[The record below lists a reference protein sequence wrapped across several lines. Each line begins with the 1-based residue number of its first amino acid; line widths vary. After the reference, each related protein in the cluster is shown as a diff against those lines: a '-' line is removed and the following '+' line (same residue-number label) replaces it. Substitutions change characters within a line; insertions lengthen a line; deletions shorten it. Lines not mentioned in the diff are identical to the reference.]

1 MKIQIV
7 SDLHLE
13 FYSKDT
19 FNLITPA
26 APILCLVG
34 DICVCGDPVDFQKL
48 LSFLRHFSPKF
59 EAIVHVAGNHEYYT
73 KSRAGPAEL
82 ITNTIPEIDKK
93 LRALT
98 KTIPN
103 YHYLNNSTWTYK
115 NDMREIVFIGTTLWT
130 HIPAVSKSAT
140 ADASKGTATQ
150 KKTRSTI
157 AELIQA
163 RMNDYNF
170 IYVPARINGKAS
182 YRQYT
187 VVDMQKKHNAAVA
200 FLKQAYCA
208 AKKVCAAA
216 MSAKK
221 TPPTFILLTH
231 HKPLFDKS
239 TDLTNIYTYAY
250 ENDLA
255 AQLLVS
261 PISLAAHGHTHKH
274 YDKKINGVRVVSNPK
289 GYIGEHTSYVDK
301 FVVSV

>member
-13 FYSKDT
+13 FYNKDT
-19 FNLITPA
+19 FHLITPA

-48 LSFLRHFSPKF
+48 LSFLRHFSSKF
-59 EAIVHVAGNHEYYT
+59 EAIIHVAGNHEYYT

-82 ITNTIPEIDKK
+82 IANTIPEIDKR

-103 YHYLNNSTWTYK
+103 YHYLNNSTWTYS
-115 NDMREIVFIGTTLWT
+115 NGVREIVFIGTTLWT
-130 HIPAVSKSAT
+130 HIPTTTHKES
-140 ADASKGTATQ
+140 TAT
-150 KKTRSTI
+150 KKNQATI

-170 IYVPARINGKAS
+170 IYVPARINGKMT

-187 VVDMQKKHNAAVA
+187 VADMQKKHNAAVA
-200 FLKQAYCA
+200 FLKQAYRA
-208 AKKVCAAA
+208 AKKIQTNAI
-216 MSAKK
+216 SAKK
-221 TPPTFILLTH
+221 SSPTFILLTH

-239 TDLTNIYTYAY
+239 TDLTSVYTHAY
-250 ENDLA
+250 ESDLA

-261 PISLAAHGHTHKH
+261 PISVAAHGHTHKH